1 MRQKWMILFLFLI
14 ALTACAQNQP
24 SQPTS
29 AAIGQPTITAAGQSA
44 TVGTDQPA
52 SVVAQLADVRSLAV
66 DALSGRL
73 LAATSTGLYQSQ
85 DEGQSWQPMTLPPD
99 IPANGIAHVD
109 IRSDQPDIVY
119 LAGEQIGIWRSRDSG
134 KTWQKV
140 TQGLEN
146 ERVTALALHSNGYPR
161 DSTKSLFA
169 WVADVGMFES
179 HDEGDTW
186 KRSVDQGP
194 PNPQVLALTHTPL
207 PGSMNTGWLYA
218 ATPDGAYLSMD

>member
-1 MRQKWMILFLFLI
+1 MLQKWVILLSL
-14 ALTACAQNQP
+14 LLVLMACAQNQP
-24 SQPTS
+24 SQPTNVAPSQPTS
-29 AAIGQPTITAAGQSA
+29 AAGGQAAQGVA
-44 TVGTDQPA
+44 RLTDA
-52 SVVAQLADVRSLAV
+52 RSLAV
-66 DALSGRL
+66 NPLNGQL
-73 LAATSTGLYQSQ
+73 LAATATGLYQSQ
-85 DEGQSWQPMTLPPD
+85 DEGQSWQQLALPPD
-99 IPANGIAHVD
+99 IPANGLMHVAV
-109 IRSDQPDIVY
+109 RADQPDIVY
-119 LAGEQIGIWRSRDSG
+119 LAGKQIGIWRSRDSG

>member
-1 MRQKWMILFLFLI
+1 MRQKWVILLSFLI

-29 AAIGQPTITAAGQSA
+29 AVTGQPTTAAVSQ
-44 TVGTDQPA
+44 TVTG
-52 SVVAQLADVRSLAV
+52 VKRLAGVRSLAV
-66 DALSGRL
+66 DSLSGRL
-73 LAATSTGLYQSQ
+73 LAVTSTGLYQSQ
-85 DEGQSWQPMTLPPD
+85 DEGQSWQQMTLPAD
-99 IPANGIAHVD
+99 IPANGIAHVA

-119 LAGEQIGIWRSRDSG
+119 LAGEQIGIWRSRDAG
-134 KTWQKV
+134 QTWQKV

-146 ERVTALALHSNGYPR
+146 EQVTALALHSNGYPR
-161 DSTKSLFA
+161 DNTKSLFA
-169 WVADVGMFES
+169 WVADVGIFES

-194 PNPQVLALTHTPL
+194 PNRQVLALTHTPL
-207 PGSMNTGWLYA
+207 SGSMNTGWLYA

>member
-1 MRQKWMILFLFLI
+1 MRQKWMFLFLFLI
-14 ALTACAQNQP
+14 VLTACAQNQP

-29 AAIGQPTITAAGQSA
+29 VATGQPTTAAVGQSA

-85 DEGQSWQPMTLPPD
+85 DEGQNWQQVALPPD
-99 IPANGIAHVD
+99 IPTNGIAQVV

-119 LAGEQIGIWRSRDSG
+119 LAGEQIGIWRSRDAG
-134 KTWQKV
+134 QTWQKV
-140 TQGLEN
+140 TQGLES
-146 ERVTALALHSNGYPR
+146 EQVTALALHSNGYPR
-161 DSTKSLFA
+161 DNTKSLFA
-169 WVADVGMFES
+169 WVADVGIFES

-194 PNPQVLALTHTPL
+194 PNRQVLALTHTPL